1 MLKVQLSFQ
10 LLSQQDVTKKKS
22 PSGSFSFLTH
32 PLPAAAKSS

>member
-22 PSGSFSFLTH
+22 PSGSFEA
-32 PLPAAAKSS
+32 PVAALPS